1 MPAVA
6 HVYGMGMDVCFAPVR
21 KTLALM
27 DKSGSNSCQ
36 CRRHLLSMWCMWCL
50 KEGQRDDSDHT
61 SDAGCAPPQS
71 SHTSRSCFK
80 RGSVRVK
87 GKSKSSHVRHY
98 FDVSSLG
105 AASFKVEFGIA
116 TLRVRSVLSS

>member
-50 KEGQRDDSDHT
+50 KEGQRDDSDRAVHPLIVT
-61 SDAGCAPPQS
+61 YVTFVFQEGQC
-71 SHTSRSCFK
+71 
-80 RGSVRVK
+80 K
-87 GKSKSSHVRHY
+87 GE
-98 FDVSSLG
+98 G
-105 AASFKVEFGIA
+105 
-116 TLRVRSVLSS
+116 